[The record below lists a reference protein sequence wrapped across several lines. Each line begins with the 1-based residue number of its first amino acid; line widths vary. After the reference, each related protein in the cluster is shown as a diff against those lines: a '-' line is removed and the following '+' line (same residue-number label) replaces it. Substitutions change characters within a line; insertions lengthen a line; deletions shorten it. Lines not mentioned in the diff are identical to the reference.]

1 MELYFVEFY
10 GMGRLSSISQRRL
23 SAICLTVYLAL
34 RGLRSGAISMYRY
47 RVSKDTTHQQEKVT
61 QWGDRIKPFLFCL
74 EFRAFFFFILEF
86 PVIFSL
92 KYTEILL
99 HLSSQ
104 LFTAVPAPMRALFG
118 PFPCNGAMT
127 SDPVGRLCARARA
140 YVSSLDVLIVT
151 ASTSQSSPLLPA

>member
-1 MELYFVEFY
+1 
-10 GMGRLSSISQRRL
+10 MGQYQCIDIGLARIRRT
-23 SAICLTVYLAL
+23 SKKKL
-34 RGLRSGAISMYRY
+34 RNGG
-47 RVSKDTTHQQEKVT
+47 
-61 QWGDRIKPFLFCL
+61 IKPFLFCL

-151 ASTSQSSPLLPA
+151 VSTSQSSPLLPT